1 MFLEPSDSSYI
12 DKMEFEYQLEHYDN
26 SELSLNLFFENPAY
40 ISKARQPEI
49 FVIRLKD
56 TTIFRSKEGEPIYEN
71 VEVRSSIRPQIGHSS
86 VATALKGVA
95 LLTTALIAASFSISV
110 ILKFSAD

>member
-1 MFLEPSDSSYI
+1 M
-12 DKMEFEYQLEHYDN
+12 
-26 SELSLNLFFENPAY
+26 LFFDNPAF
-40 ISKARQPEI
+40 IAKAKEPDI

-56 TTIFRSKEGEPIYEN
+56 TTIFRSREGEPIYEN

-86 VATALKGVA
+86 VDTALKGVA
-95 LLTTALIAASFSISV
+95 LLTTTLIGTSFSISV